1 VASSPPPA
9 SASRA
14 EKLADRARSEEGLAK
29 LARFEERTQL
39 LLVLSAIVPI
49 VVTFS
54 RATTDSGIS
63 IAVNVV
69 AWVVFLVDLIVHM
82 RYIRRYLRTGP
93 GVFDLVVVIL
103 TAPWFLIPGFEG
115 TQILQVARLARL
127 LRIIA
132 VTPSAKRVAQQL
144 GQVGI
149 FAVGMLLF
157 SSWAAYIAEH
167 PTNPGFATFGDSL
180 WWGIVT
186 LTTVGYGDIVPKT
199 TTGRVA
205 GVFLMLTGVA
215 TLGIISG
222 TLASFFK
229 SDREE
234 QESAAETAASA
245 AAPASNADVV
255 TELGA
260 VRAQLAALESRLAQ
274 ASGTGSADTS

>member
-1 VASSPPPA
+1 MASSPPPT

-14 EKLADRARSEEGLAK
+14 EKLADRARSEEGLRK
-29 LARFEERTQL
+29 LEQFEERTQL
-39 LLVLSAIVPI
+39 LLVLSALVPI
-49 VVTFS
+49 VVAFS

-69 AWVVFLVDLIVHM
+69 AWIVFVVDLVVHM
-82 RYIRRYLRTGP
+82 RYIRHYLRTGT

-103 TAPWFLIPGFEG
+103 TAPWFLIPGLEG
-115 TQILQVARLARL
+115 TQLLQLARLARL

-132 VTPSAKRVAQQL
+132 VSPGAKRVAQQL
-144 GQVGI
+144 GQGGI
-149 FAVGMLLF
+149 FAVGLLLF

-167 PTNPGFATFGDSL
+167 PTNPGFATFGNAL

-186 LTTVGYGDIVPKT
+186 LTTVGYGDIVPET

-205 GVFLMLTGVA
+205 GVFLMITGVA

-229 SDREE
+229 SARAAED
-234 QESAAETAASA
+234 SAADTAASA
-245 AAPASNADVV
+245 ASPASAADVIA
-255 TELGA
+255 ELSA
-260 VRAQLAALESRLAQ
+260 VRAQLAALETRLSQ
-274 ASGTGSADTS
+274 GSDPGSADTS